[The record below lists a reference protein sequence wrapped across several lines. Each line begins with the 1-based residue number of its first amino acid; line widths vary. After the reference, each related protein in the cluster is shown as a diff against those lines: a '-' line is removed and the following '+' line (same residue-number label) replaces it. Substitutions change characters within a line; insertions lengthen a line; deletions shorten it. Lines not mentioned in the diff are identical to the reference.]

1 MPSTTEIIKRLGDLE
16 AFVKTLAVQTEI
28 DTRID
33 TINDTLGV
41 LQGDIEEI
49 KAKVNVYEF
58 PSDYQY
64 ILTGP
69 ELAFLQVGIKEVTKT
84 MIELETLKKSLV
96 RLKLPSL

>member
-41 LQGDIEEI
+41 LQGDIE
-49 KAKVNVYEF
+49 K
-58 PSDYQY
+58 
-64 ILTGP
+64 
-69 ELAFLQVGIKEVTKT
+69 
-84 MIELETLKKSLV
+84 LKQ
-96 RLKLPSL
+96 KLMFMSFHPTINIF